1 MVVFGYPCFSQRQKV
16 EFLLTG
22 KDRSELIELC
32 CWSTGRPTKRS
43 QVTRATIV
51 LCADMFRLAP
61 VIYHMDVVREHGK
74 NMTGN
79 KRVLRDKE
87 ELA

>member
-1 MVVFGYPCFSQRQKV
+1 M
-16 EFLLTG
+16 LLVNWQTNQEITG
-22 KDRSELIELC
+22 HQGFC
-32 CWSTGRPTKRS
+32 
-43 QVTRATIV
+43 V

-61 VIYHMDVVREHGK
+61 VIYYMDVVREHGK